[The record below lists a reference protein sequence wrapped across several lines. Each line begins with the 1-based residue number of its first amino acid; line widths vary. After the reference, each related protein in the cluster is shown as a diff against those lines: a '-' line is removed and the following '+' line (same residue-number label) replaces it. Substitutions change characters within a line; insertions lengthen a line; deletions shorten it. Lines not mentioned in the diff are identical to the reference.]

1 VKQSIFYIELRQS
14 RVVDAI
20 AEMTE
25 SETRKIKQDDL
36 ARNNGITYLVRSK
49 DINVQRLVNIRPR
62 SRGLL
67 SA

>member
-1 VKQSIFYIELRQS
+1 VEQSIFYIELRQS
-14 RVVDAI
+14 HVVDAI
-20 AEMTE
+20 TEMTK

-36 ARNNGITYLVRSK
+36 ARNNGITYLGRSK
-49 DINVQRLVNIRPR
+49 GVNVQRLANIRPR